1 MLEYRTNLLL
11 IEKRMVVIMLINFVR
26 GFCMALADSVPGV
39 SGGTIAFLL
48 GFYDKFIGSLDAL
61 VSGNKQEKIKAIKF
75 LIKIGIGWIF
85 GFCMAILFI
94 TAVFESNIYEISSL
108 FIGFIIFALPIIIL
122 EEKECLKNK
131 FWGIIFVF
139 AGAAVVVAIS
149 YFSGETLAE
158 GINLAMGEF
167 SVGTGIFLF
176 FAGAIAISAMVL
188 PGISGS
194 TILMIFGLYI
204 PITNA
209 IKEFL
214 HLNFV
219 YVPALF
225 IFGIGVIVG
234 ALSVVKMI
242 KKALVKFRAQT
253 VYLIIGLMVGSVYSI
268 ILGPKSLDVPK
279 EAMSFDTFSII
290 FFIIGG
296 IVIWGLQFMKM
307 KLNKSD
313 E

>member
-1 MLEYRTNLLL
+1 MIMNL
-11 IEKRMVVIMLINFVR
+11 IR

-48 GFYDKFIGSLDAL
+48 GFYDEFIGSLDAL
-61 VSGNKQEKIKAIKF
+61 VSGTKQEKIKAIKF
-75 LIKIGIGWIF
+75 LIKIGIGWVI

-108 FIGFIIFALPIIIL
+108 FIGFIVFALPIIIW
-122 EEKECLKNK
+122 EEKGCLKNRYLSM
-131 FWGIIFVF
+131 IFVLI
-139 AGAAVVVAIS
+139 GAAVVIAIS
-149 YFSGETLAE
+149 YFSGETLAD
-158 GINLAMGEF
+158 GINLAMGKF

-176 FAGAIAISAMVL
+176 FAGAVAISAMVL

-209 IKEFL
+209 IKDVL
-214 HLNFV
+214 HLNLK

-225 IFGIGVIVG
+225 IFGVGVIVG
-234 ALSVVKMI
+234 ALSVVKAI
-242 KKALVKFRAQT
+242 KKALVRFRTQT
-253 VYLIIGLMVGSVYSI
+253 VYLIIGLMVGSIYSI

-279 EAMSFDTFSII
+279 EAISLDTFSIL
-290 FFIIGG
+290 FFILGG
-296 IVIWGLQFMKM
+296 VVIWGLQFMKIAVD
-307 KLNKSD
+307 KS
-313 E
+313 EK

>member
-1 MLEYRTNLLL
+1 MIL
-11 IEKRMVVIMLINFVR
+11 NFIR

-48 GFYDKFIGSLDAL
+48 GFYDKFISSLDAL
-61 VSGNKQEKIKAIKF
+61 VSGTKEEKIDAIKF
-75 LIKIGIGWIF
+75 LVKIGIGWVV

-94 TAVFESNIYEISSL
+94 TSVFSSHIYHISSL
-108 FIGFIIFALPIIIL
+108 FIGFIIFALPIIIW

-131 FWGIIFVF
+131 YFSMIFILI
-139 AGAAVVVAIS
+139 GAAVVVAIS

-158 GINLAMGEF
+158 GINLAVGKF

-204 PITNA
+204 PITTA
-209 IKEFL
+209 IKEVL
-214 HLNFV
+214 HFDLK

-225 IFGIGVIVG
+225 IFGVGVIAG
-234 ALSVVKMI
+234 ALCVVKLI
-242 KKALVKFRAQT
+242 KRALLKFRPQT
-253 VYLIIGLMVGSVYSI
+253 VYLIIGMMLGSVYSI

-279 EAMSFDTFSII
+279 AALSWNTFSIL

-296 IVIWGLQFMKM
+296 VVIFGLQFLKVIVD
-307 KLNKSD
+307 KENK
-313 E
+313 